1 MKVVAD
7 SMTWSPFVRMGG
19 CNGPADVRRRRK
31 SSRFLRWCGCTR
43 GLRDG
48 IKVRSQA
55 IEGLLSHLTI
65 QEEQKKTDHGPFVDM
80 TFCVTGTLSE
90 PRKSIQSR
98 IKAAG
103 GKVVGSVSGNLSVLV
118 AGENAGSKLA
128 KAESLGVTVWSEKLL
143 NEQILNESISNESVD
158 KASSEQPT
166 LFDY

>member
-1 MKVVAD
+1 
-7 SMTWSPFVRMGG
+7 
-19 CNGPADVRRRRK
+19 
-31 SSRFLRWCGCTR
+31 
-43 GLRDG
+43 
-48 IKVRSQA
+48 
-55 IEGLLSHLTI
+55 
-65 QEEQKKTDHGPFVDM
+65 M

-128 KAESLGVTVWSEKLL
+128 KAESLGITVWNEKLL
-143 NEQILNESISNESVD
+143 NEQILDELISNEPVD
-158 KASSEQPT
+158 KASSEQST